1 MVLPDFVFQTSDAH
15 YDPHDSQR
23 SEPKLEYEDLNFLKF
38 KPDSLNLAKFTV
50 NSEKTSRKIDL
61 GHFLMVCLLK
71 QFSVD
76 FSKKSLD
83 VSGVVRANDAEN
95 PKEYVT

>member
-1 MVLPDFVFQTSDAH
+1 
-15 YDPHDSQR
+15 
-23 SEPKLEYEDLNFLKF
+23 
-38 KPDSLNLAKFTV
+38 V

-61 GHFLMVCLLK
+61 GHFLMVGLLK